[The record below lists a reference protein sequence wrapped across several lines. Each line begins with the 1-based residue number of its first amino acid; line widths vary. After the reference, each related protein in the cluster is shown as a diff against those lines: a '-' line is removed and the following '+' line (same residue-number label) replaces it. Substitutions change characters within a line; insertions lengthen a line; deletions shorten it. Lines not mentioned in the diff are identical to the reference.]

1 MSKILLYFISYIL
14 RTHIGG
20 GVSEVGKWQILIY
33 LPLLTDRLRG
43 PTLHNTRFFLHFPN
57 ELCYGYP

>member
-20 GVSEVGKWQILIY
+20 GVSEVGKWQVLIY
-33 LPLLTDRLRG
+33 LPLLTDRLG
-43 PTLHNTRFFLHFPN
+43 GK
-57 ELCYGYP
+57 EA